1 MYCVLLKLYV
11 YDSTISSNL
20 SLQKAG
26 IVFIFISWCIL
37 WHIVLLNKY
46 LMNETTDKL
55 TENIQILMGRFS
67 RNTIE
72 IHNVLRNA
80 MQIKASS
87 YSAGT
92 VIKMESLAIQI
103 VA

>member
-1 MYCVLLKLYV
+1 
-11 YDSTISSNL
+11 
-20 SLQKAG
+20 
-26 IVFIFISWCIL
+26 
-37 WHIVLLNKY
+37 
-46 LMNETTDKL
+46 
-55 TENIQILMGRFS
+55 MGRFS
-67 RNTIE
+67 KNTIE